1 MRLLTA
7 VNTILRKLGEIE
19 VPSLDEPYPTI
30 PLALAALEEARTNVL
45 KEGWWFNTSHKWEAT
60 PTPDGIVEL
69 PGNTLMFYPED
80 PQFVFEGQFIVM
92 ADNHNTLI
100 AKPVLGKLVMD
111 KEFERL
117 PHTAAMAVTYT
128 AAFETYTAD
137 IGPDKTSEAIAASLQ
152 GYLMTLSAE
161 HTRSRK
167 QNTTRKTSFQRWKRR
182 LVT

>member
-7 VNTILRKLGEIE
+7 VNTILRKLGEID
-19 VPSLDEPYPTI
+19 VPSVDEAYPT
-30 PLALAALEEARTNVL
+30 LAVVLPALEEARTSVL
-45 KEGWWFNTSHKWEAT
+45 KEGWWFNTLHDWDAA

-69 PGNTLMFYPED
+69 PTSTLMFYPDD
-80 PQFVFEGQFIVM
+80 PKYVFEGQFIVL
-92 ADNHNTLI
+92 AANHEPI
-100 AKPVLGKLVMD
+100 IGRAVRGKLVVD

-128 AAFETYTAD
+128 AAVETYIAD
-137 IGPDKTSEAIAASLQ
+137 IGPDKTSEKLDATRME
-152 GYLMTLSAE
+152 YLMTLSAE

-167 QNTTRKTSFQRWKRR
+167 QNSTHKRSFQRWKRS